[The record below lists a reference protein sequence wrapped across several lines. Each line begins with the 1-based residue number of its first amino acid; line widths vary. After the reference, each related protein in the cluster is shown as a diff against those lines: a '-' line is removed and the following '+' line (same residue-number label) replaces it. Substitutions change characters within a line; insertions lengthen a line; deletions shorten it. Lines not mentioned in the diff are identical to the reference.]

1 MDEVSDKD
9 NNMVRHKLQVFFVY
23 SLEVKAG
30 QTDAIDVLSLLLA
43 LRWISNK
50 NEEIVNEY
58 SSSSNFLLGA
68 FFWYDTRFHFTT

>member
-30 QTDAIDVLSLLLA
+30 QRDAIDVLSLLLA
-43 LRWISNK
+43 SEVNK
-50 NEEIVNEY
+50 Q
-58 SSSSNFLLGA
+58 
-68 FFWYDTRFHFTT
+68 